1 MFYYVSGE
9 LAYLESGFAVIDAGG
24 VGYKLTIGLLTYES
38 LGARRG
44 EQVRLYTYLS
54 VREDGVELFGFGSE
68 EELRAFKLL
77 TGVSGVGPKAA
88 MSLLSVLPSDRLL
101 YAICTE
107 DVKALAK
114 APGIGGKT
122 AARIV
127 LELKDKLS
135 KDVFRES
142 GMTAA
147 APDGSLAP
155 QKHAQSGKISEAT
168 DALSAL
174 GYDRREILSALRGI
188 DVEGLSLEAIITA
201 ALKKFMKG

>member
-1 MFYYVSGE
+1 MFYYVNGE
-9 LAYLESGFAVIDAGG
+9 LAHLESGVAVIDCGG
-24 VGYKLTIGLLTYES
+24 VGYKLTISLLTSES
-38 LGARRG
+38 LASRKG
-44 EQVRLYTYLS
+44 EIVRLYTHLS
-54 VREDGVELFGFGSE
+54 VREDGVELFGFASD
-68 EELRAFKLL
+68 EELEVFKLL
-77 TGVSGVGPKAA
+77 TSVSGVGPKAG
-88 MSLLSVLPSDRLL
+88 MSLLSILPSDRLL

-107 DVKALAK
+107 DTKALAK

-135 KDVFRES
+135 KDIFRES

-155 QKHAQSGKISEAT
+155 VKKRTNGKLSEAT

-174 GYDRREILSALRGI
+174 GYDRSEILAALRGI
-188 DVEGLSLEAIITA
+188 DVEKLSLEEIITA